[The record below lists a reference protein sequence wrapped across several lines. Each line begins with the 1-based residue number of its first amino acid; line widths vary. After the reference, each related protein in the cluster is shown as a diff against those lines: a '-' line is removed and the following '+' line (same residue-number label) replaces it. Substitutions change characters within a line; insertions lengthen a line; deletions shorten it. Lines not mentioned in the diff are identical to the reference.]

1 MPLENRLSIVAGMGQ
16 HKSKYFIKIE
26 SFDGQ
31 VIKLVQLH
39 IEKLDEKQPE
49 KKKIIS
55 FSKKTPLQKFK
66 EEIKK
71 AEGISGV
78 ILSSPKKNK
87 KLQEAFPELDRTKRH
102 LEVIQDCK
110 SLVSEN

>member
-55 FSKKTPLQKFK
+55 FSKRPRCKNS
-66 EEIKK
+66 KK
-71 AEGISGV
+71 
-78 ILSSPKKNK
+78 
-87 KLQEAFPELDRTKRH
+87 R
-102 LEVIQDCK
+102 
-110 SLVSEN
+110 